1 MRSETAVEPNSGR
14 RYYLDHA
21 DDPAAGGL
29 TFLLNLHGGGSGG
42 VWQRRYFPA
51 HQYADAYRLVVAAPT
66 ARTRRPMRHWV
77 PDVDETFLVDVV
89 EQVYAR
95 FGPGSIRAFWLV
107 GHSQGGMT
115 AKRLLLNTPFFAD
128 RVDGWLSLSGGRIGR
143 AETVEEFGPPR
154 SAEEREAVARE
165 RGRPSRP
172 QRVPDADFSFIF
184 AIGQHEIVSLPEAS
198 PWAERYGAGERVL
211 AGVIEDTEPG
221 QVRDTR
227 WGDRSTPSWG
237 REPRPGRAEIHVYP
251 GARGGRVIADVVRLD
266 KGHTEGL
273 EPRITEEI
281 LKMIVAAPG
290 GKAGELPAPA
300 RSEQTA

>member
-1 MRSETAVEPNSGR
+1 VRSETAVEPNSGR

-21 DDPAAGGL
+21 DDPGDGGL

-51 HQYADAYRLVVAAPT
+51 HRYADAYRLVVAAPT
-66 ARTRRPMRHWV
+66 ARTREPMRHWV
-77 PDVDETFLVDVV
+77 ADVDDAFLVDLV
-89 EQVYAR
+89 EEVYAR
-95 FGPGSIRAFWLV
+95 FGTEGIRAFWLV

-115 AKRLLLNTPFFAD
+115 ANRLLNTAFFAE

-143 AETVEEFGPPR
+143 AEIVEGFGPPR
-154 SAEEREAVARE
+154 SAEERAAMAGV
-165 RGRPSRP
+165 RGRAFRQQP
-172 QRVPDADFSFIF
+172 VPDADFSFIF
-184 AIGQHEIVSLPEAS
+184 ATGEHEIVALPDAS
-198 PWAERYGAGERVL
+198 PWAEKYGAGERVL
-211 AGVIEDTEPG
+211 ASVVEDTEPG

-281 LKMIVAAPG
+281 LKLIVAAPG
-290 GKAGELPAPA
+290 GKARKLPAPA

>member
-14 RYYLDHA
+14 RYYLDYP
-21 DDPAAGGL
+21 DDSEGSL

-66 ARTRRPMRHWV
+66 ARTRQPMRHWV
-77 PDVDETFLVDVV
+77 ADADDTFLVDLV

-95 FGPGSIRAFWLV
+95 FGAGSIRAFWLV

-115 AKRLLLNTPFFAD
+115 ANRLLHTPFFAE

-143 AETVEEFGPPR
+143 AEIVEGFGPPGR
-154 SAEEREAVARE
+154 AEEREAMAGA
-165 RGRPSRP
+165 RGRAFRQQTVP
-172 QRVPDADFSFIF
+172 QTDFSFIF

-198 PWAERYGAGERVL
+198 PWAEKYGAGKRVL
-211 AGVIEDTEPG
+211 ESVIEDSEPG
-221 QVRDTR
+221 QVRDAR

-281 LKMIVAAPG
+281 VKLIVAAPG
-290 GKAGELPAPA
+290 GKARETAAPA